1 MKLVFVGT
9 SRGAR
14 GTETHLVCLARA
26 LARAGHEVLT
36 VAHPEGFITRELRAS
51 GLPVE
56 PGIFR
61 NAVDPRGLGAVRRAV
76 RRLGADW
83 LVSSFG
89 HEYWPVLALGRAT
102 GTPVALFRHL
112 NAPLKP
118 MSRALLPRLAHR
130 FFAVSESMRAH
141 LQGQGVAAERIQLL
155 YNPLDLEHY
164 RPAPALRA
172 ETRAALGLAEEDV
185 LVGFIGSIDDSKG
198 AFTLARAFNRA
209 MPLAPRLRALWVGQ
223 EQAHGA
229 LREALAPGLHARH
242 HLRGWTADPRPLYA
256 AMDGF
261 AMPSQVLE
269 SFGRVSIEAQA
280 CGVPVLG
287 SRVGG
292 IPETLEEGVTGHLL
306 PPGDEAAWSEALVAF
321 AHLPP
326 EQRQRMGAA
335 GTRFVSERFEASRIA
350 ERFTALLEEGRSAA
364 GRTLPAASR

>member
-9 SRGAR
+9 SVGAR

-36 VAHPEGFITRELRAS
+36 VAHPEGFIARELRAS

-56 PGIFR
+56 PGVFR

-89 HEYWPVLALGRAT
+89 HEYWPVLALGRLT

-118 MSRALLPRLAHR
+118 MSRLLLPRLAHR

-141 LQGQGVAAERIQLL
+141 LLGQGVAAEHLQLL
-155 YNPLDLEHY
+155 HNPLDLEHY
-164 RPAPALRA
+164 RPAPELRA
-172 ETRAALGLAEEDV
+172 ETRAALGLAEDDV

-198 AFTLARAFNRA
+198 AFGLAEAFNRA
-209 MPLAPRLRALWVGQ
+209 MPRAPRLHALWVGQ
-223 EQAHGA
+223 EKAHDA
-229 LREALAPGLHARH
+229 LREALAPELRARH

-261 AMPSQVLE
+261 AMPSRVLE

-306 PPGDEAAWSEALVAF
+306 PPEDVGAWREALVTF

-326 EQRQRMGAA
+326 ERRREMGRA
-335 GTRFVSERFEASRIA
+335 GTRFVAERFEAARIA
-350 ERFTALLEEGRSAA
+350 ERFTELLAEGHAAPNRALPETTR
-364 GRTLPAASR
+364 